1 MGGAIAFYPELYL
14 SLSASRMENDTFVML
29 ASQGLTHDSPLARS
43 IHLSRVTR
51 RDCATVCARR
61 SVLVDHKQSKVHGTT
76 IRFEVRSHRS
86 DKHGEESGG
95 LRTGVVRPKS
105 METGSSGEQRSPCHH
120 LQHRRVREGR
130 SGIPFWSCALTRSR
144 WRSMRLQFPKRVS
157 RMMWRWP
164 DNCGGFVQA
173 YNQHPQLTNGARFSS
188 RSARRARFQC

>member
-14 SLSASRMENDTFVML
+14 SLSASRMENETFVML
-29 ASQGLTHDSPLARS
+29 ASSTRLFRRAHARQS
-43 IHLSRVTR
+43 ACRSTPLSRVTR

-61 SVLVDHKQSKVHGTT
+61 SVLVDHKQSKDHGTT

-95 LRTGVVRPKS
+95 LRTGVVRPKK
-105 METGSSGEQRSPCHH
+105 METGSSGEQRSPCHQ

-164 DNCGGFVQA
+164 DSCSGFVQA
-173 YNQHPQLTNGARFSS
+173 YYQHPQVRWRLLQS
-188 RSARRARFQC
+188 

>member
-1 MGGAIAFYPELYL
+1 MARSLFIL
-14 SLSASRMENDTFVML
+14 SSIGVCRRLGWKTTPLSCWRQARASSD
-29 ASQGLTHDSPLARS
+29 GLTHDSLLARS
-43 IHLSRVTR
+43 TPLSRVTR

-61 SVLVDHKQSKVHGTT
+61 SVLVDHKQSKDHGTT

-95 LRTGVVRPKS
+95 LRTGVVRPKK
-105 METGSSGEQRSPCHH
+105 METGSSGEQRSPCHQ

-164 DNCGGFVQA
+164 DSCSGFVQA
-173 YNQHPQLTNGARFSS
+173 YYQHPQVRWGLLQS
-188 RSARRARFQC
+188 